1 MLLTDD
7 QKKVIK
13 FYHDQESM
21 HQLAFE
27 DPNALVIYID
37 GVEAVISKEFGDQL
51 DYGFTTA
58 FDFLKWRLGKND
70 NNLNKLASELGY
82 DKVGRV
88 DRTDFIFDLIEYDEN
103 SLIDYIQDS
112 YESMTAG
119 DIYGGY

>member
-1 MLLTDD
+1 MLSNEQL
-7 QKKVIK
+7 KMIK
-13 FYHDQESM
+13 YYHDQESM

-37 GVEAVISKEFGDQL
+37 GVEAVISEEFGDQL
-51 DYGFTTA
+51 DYGFTSA
-58 FDFLKWRLGKND
+58 FEFLKWRLCKND
-70 NNLNKLASELGY
+70 SDLNKLASELGY
-82 DKVGRV
+82 DKVGKV
-88 DRTDFIFDLIEYDEN
+88 DRTDFIFDLIEYDES